1 MLMFRRSLNPAPSG
15 TKRRCHLVEAAG
27 MATEPAD
34 LKWLKSKHIVPEL
47 NDLLH
52 GLSIEA
58 ASPVLLYSS
67 DLGLPY
73 FNSRRGKKTQ
83 LQGCGKNSTLRD

>member
-1 MLMFRRSLNPAPSG
+1 M
-15 TKRRCHLVEAAG
+15 EAAG
-27 MATEPAD
+27 TATEPAD

-58 ASPVLLYSS
+58 ASPVLLYSFGPGS
-67 DLGLPY
+67 ALL
-73 FNSRRGKKTQ
+73 
-83 LQGCGKNSTLRD
+83 